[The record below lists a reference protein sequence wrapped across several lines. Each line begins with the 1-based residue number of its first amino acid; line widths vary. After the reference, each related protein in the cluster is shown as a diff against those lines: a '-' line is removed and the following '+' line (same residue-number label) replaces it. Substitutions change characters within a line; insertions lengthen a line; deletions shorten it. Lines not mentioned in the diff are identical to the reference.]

1 MKKKL
6 LAAVIFC
13 ASHVLFSGQA
23 LNASED
29 LVVPGSNEVSQRIF
43 RMSNANVQQNQ
54 ANGQLHPALA
64 DNFSR
69 VNALFEQQSQPQ
81 SVDSNSDS
89 GSNSASDSNSD
100 SDSDSDSDSSRYN
113 YQMINQLCGP
123 ELDR

>member
-13 ASHVLFSGQA
+13 ASHVFFSGQA

-43 RMSNANVQQNQ
+43 RMSNANVQ
-54 ANGQLHPALA
+54 LHPALA

-69 VNALFEQQSQPQ
+69 VNALFEQPQ
-81 SVDSNSDS
+81 SV
-89 GSNSASDSNSD
+89 DSNSD
-100 SDSDSDSDSSRYN
+100 SDSDSDSDSYISPYN
-113 YQMINQLCGP
+113 EEVIHELCGP

>member
-54 ANGQLHPALA
+54 ANVQLHPALA

-69 VNALFEQQSQPQ
+69 VNALFE
-81 SVDSNSDS
+81 
-89 GSNSASDSNSD
+89 
-100 SDSDSDSDSSRYN
+100 
-113 YQMINQLCGP
+113 
-123 ELDR
+123 